1 MMTPDKY
8 IMAIPFGL
16 AIVLFMNGIIFGLL
30 YIYSAI
36 RNDKKVLENVLYFL
50 NLRPGLHISIQLV
63 IGAIAAL
70 FVLYKI

>member
-1 MMTPDKY
+1 MTPDKY

-16 AIVLFMNGIIFGLL
+16 AIVLFMNGVIFGLL

-63 IGAIAAL
+63 IGTIVAL
-70 FVLYKI
+70 FILYKI

>member
-16 AIVLFMNGIIFGLL
+16 AIVLFMNGVIFGLL

-63 IGAIAAL
+63 IGTIVAL
-70 FVLYKI
+70 FILYKI